1 MIHKSIQYVKLISRK
16 EFIILV
22 EIFPLGIFATMYIS
36 KSILHYK
43 KMKLY
48 KLIRTIG
55 LSVYSRLPPHYL
67 IKFIYNEYFIIV
79 KKSFCTSEKMIWSIM
94 KLVMEI

>member
-1 MIHKSIQYVKLISRK
+1 
-16 EFIILV
+16 
-22 EIFPLGIFATMYIS
+22 
-36 KSILHYK
+36 
-43 KMKLY
+43 MKLY

-79 KKSFCTSEKMIWSIM
+79 KKSFCTSEKMIWSMM